1 MWDKWEQEREKL
13 AVAVRRGVALGLALV
28 GIWTVGLTADSGM
41 VTGSLSALSTRPA
54 FALNLLS
61 AEVGYPPDLSGVQA
75 ISGWGRVL
83 LHSSAALAAGEE
95 HILAL
100 RAQNSGEDT
109 PPPAQIAP
117 DYPDQSEPEI
127 ITTPEDNGAG
137 LDYTAAPKEGD
148 GHISFQGVH
157 LYNRSGLNFDPAGLS
172 PALPTLA
179 GEGPQ
184 ILILHTHGSEA
195 YTPTAADPY
204 EPSDPYRT
212 TDCTK
217 NVVMVGEEMASAFRA
232 HGFRVI
238 HDTNL
243 YDYPSYS
250 GAYERSRAAVEQ
262 WLEQYPSISIV
273 LDVHRDALADAE
285 GQPYRLITTEAGKQ
299 AAQVMLVVGTHG
311 GGRSHKNWRE
321 NLNFALFLQQKMEK
335 GFDALARPIVLRSAS
350 FNQQLCV
357 PGYLLV
363 EVGGHGNT
371 LADALQG
378 ARFWADTAA
387 RAMRSAETS

>member
-1 MWDKWEQEREKL
+1 MWDKWEHERERL
-13 AVAVRRGVALGLALV
+13 GRALRRGVALGLTAAGL
-28 GIWTVGLTADSGM
+28 WMAGLTADPEVVSGM
-41 VTGSLSALSTRPA
+41 VTSLNQKPGLALG
-54 FALNLLS
+54 LLS
-61 AEVGYPPDLSGVQA
+61 AQIGHPADLSQYQA
-75 ISGWGRVL
+75 LSGGNRL
-83 LHSSAALAAGEE
+83 LLYASAALAAGEE
-95 HILAL
+95 EVLAL
-100 RAQNSGEDT
+100 RQQKPSTSPPEFVEEQGE
-109 PPPAQIAP
+109 A
-117 DYPDQSEPEI
+117 EPEI
-127 ITTPEDNGAG
+127 VTTPEDNGAG
-137 LDYTAAPKEGD
+137 VDYTAGPKEGD
-148 GHISFQGVH
+148 GSILYQGVH
-157 LYNRSGLNFDPAGLS
+157 LYNRSGLKFDPEGLS
-172 PALPTLA
+172 PIRPDLA
-179 GEGPQ
+179 AEGPQ

-217 NVVMVGEEMASAFRA
+217 NIVKVGEEMATVFRA

-273 LDVHRDALADAE
+273 LDVHRDALSAGD
-285 GQPYRLITTEAGKQ
+285 GTPYRLITTEVGRQ
-299 AAQVMLVVGTHG
+299 AAQVMLVVGTNAG
-311 GGRSHKNWRE
+311 GSDHVNWRK
-321 NLNFALFLQQKMEK
+321 NLSFALFLQQKMEK
-335 GFDALARPIVLRSAS
+335 GFDALARPMVLRSAS
-350 FNQQLCV
+350 FNQQLVV

-371 LADALQG
+371 LADAIEG

-387 RAMRSAETS
+387 RGLKNAE